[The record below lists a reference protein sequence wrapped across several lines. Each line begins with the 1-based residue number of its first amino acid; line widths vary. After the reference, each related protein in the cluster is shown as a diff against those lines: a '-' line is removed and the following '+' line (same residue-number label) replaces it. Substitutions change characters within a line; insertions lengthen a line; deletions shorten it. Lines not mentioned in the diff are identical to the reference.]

1 VSAAPV
7 GVEKVYSPWIWLVV
21 VLPYVTL
28 PLLFTVDL
36 PGYLSG
42 LDVSDPDASL
52 QLQLQLFT
60 SPAILLLSLSGW
72 VLGAAV
78 VLFSWLDWRWLVR
91 AGVPQPF
98 HWAFGFFSLLGY
110 PVYAIGRA
118 VVTRRR
124 TGRGMAVLWVVI
136 ALFAVSIVVSI
147 VWVATLVLAL
157 VGTLPFS

>member
-1 VSAAPV
+1 MSAAPV
-7 GVEKVYSPWIWLVV
+7 AVEKVYSPWIWLVV

-28 PLLFTVDL
+28 PLLFTFDL
-36 PGYLSG
+36 PGYLRG
-42 LDVSDPDASL
+42 LDVSDPDASV

-60 SPAILLLSLSGW
+60 SPALLLLSLSGW

-136 ALFAVSIVVSI
+136 ALFALSLVVSI
-147 VWVATLVLAL
+147 VWAATLVLAL